1 MASAITTKASN
12 GIKTP
17 PELVITQMPSTP
29 TDADREQFM
38 MELFDQAL
46 NEEEMNILKSNPLS
60 RKQSLELFE
69 RIRES
74 QYEKVKK
81 EDLKDKLRKM
91 DMKLVRKATIEALEQ
106 NILSPGKKENL
117 VDRVMIN
124 EQITQVKGQDAS
136 KVAEQANNITRR
148 SISHA

>member
-1 MASAITTKASN
+1 
-12 GIKTP
+12 
-17 PELVITQMPSTP
+17 
-29 TDADREQFM
+29 

-106 NILSPGKKENL
+106 NILSPGKKDNL
-117 VDRVMIN
+117 VERVMIN